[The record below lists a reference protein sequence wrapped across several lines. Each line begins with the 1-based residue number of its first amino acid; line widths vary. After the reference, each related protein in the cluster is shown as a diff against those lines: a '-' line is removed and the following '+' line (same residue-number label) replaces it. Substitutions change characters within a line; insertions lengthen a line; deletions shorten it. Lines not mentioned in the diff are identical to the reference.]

1 MIIEVETKRFDF
13 VLIFKDRANR
23 TCCQNACRVRE
34 QERAQGWSQG
44 SRPEQQDGLSVCRDR
59 KRVSGAGLGQD
70 GLELSSGYSR
80 CPAEI
85 QVNLLVGKGFD

>member
-1 MIIEVETKRFDF
+1 MSG
-13 VLIFKDRANR
+13 
-23 TCCQNACRVRE
+23 
-34 QERAQGWSQG
+34 ERARAG
-44 SRPEQQDGLSVCRDR
+44 SGLEPGLWPEQQDGVSICRDG

-80 CPAEI
+80 GPAEI